1 MAWLLGFGLVVVG
14 AGLYALIDLI
24 FGAPGRNE
32 YEWPPEDDDVN
43 EDGFGPLDD
52 PKDVFDII
60 QRWRDETRVEG

>member
-32 YEWPPEDDDVN
+32 YEW
-43 EDGFGPLDD
+43 LDEA
-52 PKDVFDII
+52 
-60 QRWRDETRVEG
+60 DE